1 MKNYFLRSN
10 LQLLVQKCL
19 SSDGLSA
26 KGATPSQRFIKKSS
40 LRHHHHQKHHKN
52 HIVIVDIIIIIIIN
66 IMIIIIIVISNIMII
81 ISIVVLTWVEY
92 SSQRAANIALRLE
105 NVAASCKIMMIQQSQ
120 NYFNK

>member
-1 MKNYFLRSN
+1 MGCQLKALLPVNASSKN
-10 LQLLVQKCL
+10 LLFVIII
-19 SSDGLSA
+19 
-26 KGATPSQRFIKKSS
+26 IKNTIKII
-40 LRHHHHQKHHKN
+40 
-52 HIVIVDIIIIIIIN
+52 IVIVDIIIIIIIIN

-105 NVAASCKIMMIQQSQ
+105 NVAASCKIMIIQQSQ

>member
-26 KGATPSQRFIKKSS
+26 KGATPSQRFIKI
-40 LRHHHHQKHHKN
+40 LLIVIIIIKN
-52 HIVIVDIIIIIIIN
+52 TIKIIIIIVDIIIIIIIN
-66 IMIIIIIVISNIMII
+66 IMVINIITISNIMII

-105 NVAASCKIMMIQQSQ
+105 NVAASCKIMMLQQSQ
-120 NYFNK
+120 NYFDK

>member
-1 MKNYFLRSN
+1 M
-10 LQLLVQKCL
+10 QKCL

-26 KGATPSQRFIKKSS
+26 KGATPSQRFIKII
-40 LRHHHHQKHHKN
+40 L
-52 HIVIVDIIIIIIIN
+52 IVININNTIKIIIIIVDIIIIIIIIINN
-66 IMIIIIIVISNIMII
+66 IMIIIMI

>member
-1 MKNYFLRSN
+1 MGCQLKALLPVNASSKILLFVIIIIKN
-10 LQLLVQKCL
+10 
-19 SSDGLSA
+19 
-26 KGATPSQRFIKKSS
+26 TIK
-40 LRHHHHQKHHKN
+40 
-52 HIVIVDIIIIIIIN
+52 IIIIIVDIIIIIIIN

-120 NYFNK
+120 NYFDK

>member
-1 MKNYFLRSN
+1 M
-10 LQLLVQKCL
+10 QKCL

-26 KGATPSQRFIKKSS
+26 KGATPSQRFIKII
-40 LRHHHHQKHHKN
+40 L
-52 HIVIVDIIIIIIIN
+52 IVININNTIKIIIIIVDIIIIIIN
-66 IMIIIIIVISNIMII
+66 IMTIIIIINIMTIIMI

-105 NVAASCKIMMIQQSQ
+105 NVAASLKIMMIQPSQ

>member
-1 MKNYFLRSN
+1 M
-10 LQLLVQKCL
+10 QKCL

-26 KGATPSQRFIKKSS
+26 KGATPSQRFIKII
-40 LRHHHHQKHHKN
+40 L
-52 HIVIVDIIIIIIIN
+52 IVIIINNTIKIIIIIVDIIIIIIIIINN
-66 IMIIIIIVISNIMII
+66 IMIIIMI

-105 NVAASCKIMMIQQSQ
+105 NVAASLKIMMIQPSQ

>member
-1 MKNYFLRSN
+1 M
-10 LQLLVQKCL
+10 QKCL

-26 KGATPSQRFIKKSS
+26 KGATPSQRFIKII
-40 LRHHHHQKHHKN
+40 L
-52 HIVIVDIIIIIIIN
+52 IVIIINNTIKIIIIIVDIIIIIIIIIIIN
-66 IMIIIIIVISNIMII
+66 IMIIIII

-105 NVAASCKIMMIQQSQ
+105 NVAASLKIMMIQPSQ